1 MACQDRM
8 TGHSRGFGFLV
19 FETAEIAE
27 EIIARG
33 PHAVDRKTVSPRWK
47 RILPACRTNNTVGY

>member
-33 PHAVDRKTVSPRWK
+33 PHAVDRKTVSSRWK
-47 RILPACRTNNTVGY
+47 HVRLRY